1 LKKSAKLRQ
10 KYKIIPN
17 ISREDLYSESKSLGL
32 NMKKAEIR
40 KIVTAERSQLSEK
53 ACAEREAAIL
63 SFLRPLLR
71 EGSVIASFKAIPHR
85 KEISLDSLEG
95 SFAFPRVTSEVAGTM
110 EMVYSDQFANSRWG
124 IPEPVG
130 GRVVEPAE
138 LDVVLI
144 PLLAFDAKGH
154 RVGYGKGFY
163 DRYLATCR
171 PDCLKIG
178 ISFFESLAPIDDVEA
193 HDIALDMAIC
203 PTQVYDF
210 R

>member
-17 ISREDLYSESKSLGL
+17 ISREDLYSKSKFLGL

-40 KIVTAERSQLSEK
+40 KIVMARRAQLSE
-53 ACAEREAAIL
+53 ADLLIRQNAVI
-63 SFLRPLLR
+63 PLLQPLLPANR
-71 EGSVIASFKAIPHR
+71 TIASFKAISHR
-85 KEISLDSLEG
+85 NEISLETLEG
-95 SFAFPRVTSEVAGTM
+95 TFAYPRVVSENGTM
-110 EMVYSDQFANSRWG
+110 EMAQSTEFANSEWG

-130 GRVVEPAE
+130 GSVLEPTNF
-138 LDVVLI
+138 DIVLI
-144 PLLAFDAKGH
+144 PLLAFDLKGN

-163 DRYLATCR
+163 DRFLVNCR

-178 ISFFESLAPIDDVEA
+178 ISLFDPVERIEDVES
-193 HDIALDMAIC
+193 HDIPLDIAIC
-203 PTQVYDF
+203 PAKLYDF

>member
-1 LKKSAKLRQ
+1 
-10 KYKIIPN
+10 
-17 ISREDLYSESKSLGL
+17 
-32 NMKKAEIR
+32 MKKAEIR
-40 KIVTAERSQLSEK
+40 KIVTAERSQLSEQ

-63 SFLRPLLR
+63 SFLRPLLS
-71 EGSVIASFKAIPHR
+71 EGSIIASFKAIPHR

-110 EMVYSDQFANSRWG
+110 EMVFSDQFANSPWG

-130 GRVVEPAE
+130 GRVVEPVE

-144 PLLAFDAKGH
+144 PLLAFDVNGH

-163 DRYLATCR
+163 DRYLAACR

-178 ISFFESLAPIDDVEA
+178 ISFFESLASIEDVEA